1 MTPGAPTEG
10 ARAFHIWL
18 IVAAIRSRRRTA
30 RELST
35 HNVDIGN
42 PYSHGYRVQEYSVS
56 RRRVKGSRSSILVG
70 MDTIPPATP
79 LLDKKNPGLVALMRK
94 RPGNFRKPLRRSL
107 LEGHTE
113 IDCTKDI
120 QEVRGHLAV
129 LEIKLGVVRVRQSLG
144 RGLDRNVFVTRQ
156 AVAEGVDDRIC
167 VVDDAPQR
175 LPSRT
180 SGSRRRSNR
189 CS

>member
-18 IVAAIRSRRRTA
+18 TITVMRSRRRTA

-70 MDTIPPATP
+70 MDTIPPISP
-79 LLDKKNPGLVALMRK
+79 LLRQKEP
-94 RPGNFRKPLRRSL
+94 RPRRAYAEEAGEL
-107 LEGHTE
+107 
-113 IDCTKDI
+113 
-120 QEVRGHLAV
+120 QETAEAV
-129 LEIKLGVVRVRQSLG
+129 
-144 RGLDRNVFVTRQ
+144 T
-156 AVAEGVDDRIC
+156 
-167 VVDDAPQR
+167 P
-175 LPSRT
+175 
-180 SGSRRRSNR
+180 
-189 CS
+189 

>member
-10 ARAFHIWL
+10 ARAFRIWL
-18 IVAAIRSRRRTA
+18 IVAAMRSRRRTD

-56 RRRVKGSRSSILVG
+56 HRRVKGSRSSILVG
-70 MDTIPPATP
+70 MDTIPPTTP
-79 LLDKKNPGLVALMRK
+79 LLDKKNPGLVTHMRK
-94 RPGNFRKPLRRSL
+94 RPGNFRKPLRRLL

-144 RGLDRNVFVTRQ
+144 RGLAVTS
-156 AVAEGVDDRIC
+156 
-167 VVDDAPQR
+167 
-175 LPSRT
+175 L
-180 SGSRRRSNR
+180 
-189 CS
+189 